1 MKKVGLASD
10 HAGFELKEFV
20 KTWLTEKGYPCKD
33 FGTYST
39 ESCDYA
45 DYAHPLALAIEA
57 GECGPGVAICG
68 SGEGISMTLNKHQ
81 GIRAALCWM
90 PEIAHL
96 SRQHNDANVLV
107 MPGRFID
114 HEMAEKILDEFF
126 NSGFEGG
133 RHQIHAIIIKVK
145 KERHYSFSFFLF
157 LSLLRLKYKIRYI
170 TMKKILFL
178 MLLCLPFIAMAQ
190 TDPKYLAGAITMND
204 GKVSF
209 KTEIQ
214 APSLTKDQLYG
225 TMLKWATERFKPEG
239 KFNARVLYTN
249 EDEGT
254 IAAGGEEYL
263 VFSSSALSLDRTRI
277 YYQLFITCENGKCD
291 IEMTRIRYWY
301 DEARDGGEKYSA
313 EEWIVDD
320 MALNKS
326 KTKLAPICGKFR
338 RETIDL
344 KDTLFKSIQD
354 TLGNKVLNNSQIA
367 VAPAPGVTAT
377 PISNA
382 TTIVTATPVTPP
394 AQPAV
399 IGGSEGNTEIK
410 AANNATPSKE
420 QSIDDQIKASSR
432 MTITAGNDEQFEIGK
447 ECWGGFGQL
456 FGKEVAFCVIDQ
468 AKSMGN
474 MLMDQSDN
482 YKISFYKQGNS
493 EPWLIVNCKKL
504 MKQTVT
510 GEEAKKMNPSN
521 DGQKAY
527 NMYVGEV
534 IK

>member
-1 MKKVGLASD
+1 
-10 HAGFELKEFV
+10 
-20 KTWLTEKGYPCKD
+20 
-33 FGTYST
+33 
-39 ESCDYA
+39 
-45 DYAHPLALAIEA
+45 
-57 GECGPGVAICG
+57 
-68 SGEGISMTLNKHQ
+68 
-81 GIRAALCWM
+81 
-90 PEIAHL
+90 
-96 SRQHNDANVLV
+96 
-107 MPGRFID
+107 
-114 HEMAEKILDEFF
+114 
-126 NSGFEGG
+126 
-133 RHQIHAIIIKVK
+133 
-145 KERHYSFSFFLF
+145 
-157 LSLLRLKYKIRYI
+157 
-170 TMKKILFL
+170 MKKILIL
-178 MLLCLPFIAMAQ
+178 MLVCLPFIAMAQ
-190 TDPKYLAGAITMND
+190 TDTKYLAGAITLDD
-204 GKVSF
+204 GKVTF

-214 APSLTKDQLYG
+214 TPSLTKKQLYD
-225 TMLKWATERFKPEG
+225 TMLKWTNSHFKPEG

-254 IAAGGEEYL
+254 IAAAGEEYL

-277 YYQLFITCENGKCD
+277 YYQFFITCEEGKCD

-344 KDTLFKSIQD
+344 KDKLFKSIEA
-354 TLGNKVLNNSQIA
+354 TLGSQVLNNTQ
-367 VAPAPGVTAT
+367 VAAATPGVTAT
-377 PISNA
+377 PISN
-382 TTIVTATPVTPP
+382 TTTVITANPVTPTP
-394 AQPAV
+394 VV
-399 IGGSEGNTEIK
+399 IGGGEAATEIK
-410 AANNATPSKE
+410 VAKTDTTSPT
-420 QSIDDQIKASSR
+420 QSIDERIKSSSR

-468 AKSMGN
+468 SKAMGN

-482 YKISFYKQGNS
+482 YKISFYQQGSS
-493 EPWLIVNCKKL
+493 EPWFVVNCKKL